1 MTGFAVFH
9 ELVLAIVAHTASTA
23 LVGFL
28 VGVSALMIIAIA
40 NGSETLGA
48 VLAFVRLFSCVNA
61 HVHKQITALIKR
73 LQAVSKITPVVVVT
87 KNTHV

>member
-1 MTGFAVFH
+1 VTGFAVFY

-28 VGVSALMIIAIA
+28 VGVSALMIVAIA
-40 NGSETLGA
+40 NGGEALSA
-48 VLAFVRLFSCVNA
+48 VLAFVRLLSSVNA

-73 LQAVSKITPVVVVT
+73 LKTVSKITSVVVVT
-87 KNTHV
+87 KTTHV

>member
-1 MTGFAVFH
+1 MTGFAVFY

-28 VGVSALMIIAIA
+28 VGVSALMIVAVA
-40 NGSETLGA
+40 NGGEALGA
-48 VLAFVRLFSCVNA
+48 VLAFVRLFSSVNA

-73 LQAVSKITPVVVVT
+73 LQTVSEITSVVVVT
-87 KNTHV
+87 KSTHI

>member
-1 MTGFAVFH
+1 VTGFAVFY

-28 VGVSALMIIAIA
+28 VGVSALMIVAVA
-40 NGSETLGA
+40 NGGEALSA
-48 VLAFVRLFSCVNA
+48 VLAFVRLFSSVNA

-73 LQAVSKITPVVVVT
+73 LQTVSKITSVVVVT
-87 KNTHV
+87 KTTHV

>member
-1 MTGFAVFH
+1 VTGFAVFY

-28 VGVSALMIIAIA
+28 VGVSALMIVAVA
-40 NGSETLGA
+40 NGGEALGA
-48 VLAFVRLFSCVNA
+48 VLAFVRLFSSVNA

-73 LQAVSKITPVVVVT
+73 LQTVSEITSVVVVT
-87 KNTHV
+87 KSTHV